1 MLTYI
6 LKEKGNL
13 KKAYK
18 MYKASK
24 KIKQLDLFND
34 EFYLKKYPSVKNS
47 KLSPLN
53 HYLYHGYKEHKQ
65 PGPLFDN
72 NYYLKNNPDVKQSGE
87 NPLVHYVLNGKK
99 EGRAIVK
106 KSNKLSKELEKA
118 NIRIDKSNKTIRRLE
133 RHINR
138 QDDKIERLKRKAK
151 NQTEILDSY
160 QRLFNDLYIDHEIT
174 SKGTLKD
181 MQDLC
186 LELLVFF
193 DKICEKYNLTYW
205 LDYGT
210 LLGPVRHGGYLPWD
224 DDIDIGMM
232 KKDFDK
238 LVEVIKKELKEKDLE
253 EFMFIR
259 EKKKYDNT
267 ITGFIQL
274 IYKGSLAEKTM
285 LACIDILPYD
295 YLKNEDNLKKEELKN
310 SISDIIEVTKE
321 EFLEKEYFK
330 TSPNEAYEKL
340 NEIVGIVNHEDEYI
354 IPSSMNLRPNRIR
367 IYKSEE
373 MFPLQKIKFENYE
386 FLAAKDE
393 KAYLTMTY
401 GENYM
406 KMPKKI
412 KFHSRI
418 PGLLNKNIDDLH
430 GLYVREIERL
440 KQLNNEF
447 D

>member
-1 MLTYI
+1 M
-6 LKEKGNL
+6 
-13 KKAYK
+13 
-18 MYKASK
+18 
-24 KIKQLDLFND
+24 
-34 EFYLKKYPSVKNS
+34 
-47 KLSPLN
+47 
-53 HYLYHGYKEHKQ
+53 
-65 PGPLFDN
+65 
-72 NYYLKNNPDVKQSGE
+72 
-87 NPLVHYVLNGKK
+87 
-99 EGRAIVK
+99 
-106 KSNKLSKELEKA
+106 
-118 NIRIDKSNKTIRRLE
+118 
-133 RHINR
+133 
-138 QDDKIERLKRKAK
+138 
-151 NQTEILDSY
+151 
-160 QRLFNDLYIDHEIT
+160 
-174 SKGTLKD
+174 
-181 MQDLC
+181 
-186 LELLVFF
+186 
-193 DKICEKYNLTYW
+193 
-205 LDYGT
+205 
-210 LLGPVRHGGYLPWD
+210 PWD

-386 FLAAKDE
+386 F
-393 KAYLTMTY
+393 
-401 GENYM
+401 
-406 KMPKKI
+406 
-412 KFHSRI
+412 
-418 PGLLNKNIDDLH
+418 
-430 GLYVREIERL
+430 
-440 KQLNNEF
+440 
-447 D
+447 